1 MAPKRPDY
9 EGSDGE
15 SYGKPSKRSR
25 MMEKDTDEY
34 LKRRERNNIA
44 VKKSRERSRQKA
56 KETIEQVN
64 RLRAENEMLE
74 QKVEIL
80 SKELSVLKDLF
91 LAHAGNVAQSERAIE
106 ATESRA
112 PIPDHQYSSSKQKQW
127 LSFSV
132 GTNIVSAVTLVV
144 RDISAKNHILY
155 NTQSHSASVSYILV
169 SFKRMRI
176 VLLNKFLCLYSLS
189 LKKIQFIYWVFKWSA
204 F

>member
-1 MAPKRPDY
+1 MSDKKMAPKRPDY

-15 SYGKPSKRSR
+15 SYGRPSKRSR

-34 LKRRERNNIA
+34 QKRRERNNIA

-91 LAHAGNVAQSERAIE
+91 LAHAGSVAQSERAIE
-106 ATESRA
+106 ATESRGECWDYLYQSDSRQHLTSRQTQKRSLEWLQRFQEQIH
-112 PIPDHQYSSSKQKQW
+112 PGRHSSGACSQRSW
-127 LSFSV
+127 
-132 GTNIVSAVTLVV
+132 
-144 RDISAKNHILY
+144 R
-155 NTQSHSASVSYILV
+155 
-169 SFKRMRI
+169 
-176 VLLNKFLCLYSLS
+176 
-189 LKKIQFIYWVFKWSA
+189 LKCSRL
-204 F
+204 

>member
-1 MAPKRPDY
+1 MLTLRLYLTQTLGFSLIASGSKSRERESTLILLSLVHDAIFLVSDKKMAPKRPDY

-15 SYGKPSKRSR
+15 SYGRPSKRSR

-34 LKRRERNNIA
+34 QKRRERNNIA

-91 LAHAGNVAQSERAIE
+91 LAHAGSVAQSERAIE

-112 PIPDHQYSSSKQKQW
+112 PIPDHQYSSSKQKQ
-127 LSFSV
+127 
-132 GTNIVSAVTLVV
+132 
-144 RDISAKNHILY
+144 
-155 NTQSHSASVSYILV
+155 
-169 SFKRMRI
+169 
-176 VLLNKFLCLYSLS
+176 
-189 LKKIQFIYWVFKWSA
+189 
-204 F
+204 